1 MKVMLML
8 AVAAVLTAAAG
19 TGPAAAPADMDPV
32 QQFDHVT
39 HEALFS
45 SCEMCHSVG
54 AGGVTYPDASFCA
67 GCHNGQMQPR
77 VSYTPP
83 TFAPSSNLKF
93 RHDEHP
99 PVACA
104 SCHLSEGA
112 SAMSMERPVVDNCLA
127 CHGVQASHKEAP
139 DSPCQQCH
147 VQMPAPE
154 GHAANWLQKH
164 GDIAA
169 SEPGTCGSCHVR
181 ADCLECHR
189 PGAASPAPGYH
200 TADYLTAH
208 PAQAYAREA
217 DCSSCHN
224 VGQFCQDCHLNAG
237 LATQGVTASRAYHDA
252 NPSFST
258 GHGQAARQSLESCVA
273 CHNEGDCVRCHFN
286 ANPHGPDFD
295 ADRIASRN
303 PTSCVVCHVGGIPG
317 TGGG

>member
-8 AVAAVLTAAAG
+8 AAAAVLTAAAG
-19 TGPAAAPADMDPV
+19 TGPAPVSADAEPV
-32 QQFDHVT
+32 QQFDHVS

-45 SCEMCHSVG
+45 SCEMCHTVS
-54 AGGVTYPDASFCA
+54 AGGVSFPDASFCA

-83 TFAPSSNLKF
+83 TYAPSSQLRF
-93 RHDEHP
+93 RHEEHP
-99 PVACA
+99 PVACGN
-104 SCHLSEGA
+104 CHLAGGA
-112 SAMSMERPVVDNCLA
+112 SPMSVERAVVGNCLE
-127 CHGVQASHKEAP
+127 CHGVEAGHMEAP
-139 DSPCQQCH
+139 ESPCTQCH
-147 VQMPAPE
+147 VQAPTPPSHQGDWGE
-154 GHAANWLQKH
+154 KH
-164 GDIAA
+164 GTVA
-169 SEPGTCGSCHVR
+169 SSNPDVCASCHVR
-181 ADCLECHR
+181 SDCLDCHR
-189 PGAASPAPGYH
+189 PGAASPAPGFH

-217 DCSSCHN
+217 RCTSCHN

-237 LATQGVTASRAYHDA
+237 IASQGVQTTAAYHDA
-252 NPSFST
+252 NPFFST

-295 ADRIASRN
+295 ANRIASRN
-303 PTSCVVCHVGGIPG
+303 PTSCTVCHVGGIPG